1 MEKKNNVVLGTIC
14 GAAITTTVFVLTF
27 LIFNPE
33 GNWGIKCALMLVFIA
48 LIIAV
53 YAFILAAKA
62 VRINE
67 RERINSTEEF
77 QIMLESTK
85 NSIDKDIKNL
95 RREVRG
101 KGGNNRKPNGESNG
115 ENADNKSDDDR
126 RRNNNRRRQYRRPQ
140 QSEGDDNAA
149 QPTETEE

>member
-1 MEKKNNVVLGTIC
+1 MSKKIKSLALVAATIATTSVPCMAQTCASQSSCGTCLSVGALVV
-14 GAAITTTVFVLTF
+14 A
-27 LIFNPE
+27 
-33 GNWGIKCALMLVFIA
+33 
-48 LIIAV
+48 
-53 YAFILAAKA
+53 LAALFMALKA
-62 VRINE
+62 MRDSKRAMINA
-67 RERINSTEEF
+67 TEEF

-126 RRNNNRRRQYRRPQ
+126 RRNNNRHRQYRRPQ
-140 QSEGDDNAA
+140 QNEGDDNAA

>member
-1 MEKKNNVVLGTIC
+1 MSKKIKSLALAAATIAATSAPCMAQTCASQSSCGTLLSVGALVVAL
-14 GAAITTTVFVLTF
+14 AAL
-27 LIFNPE
+27 
-33 GNWGIKCALMLVFIA
+33 FIA
-48 LIIAV
+48 I
-53 YAFILAAKA
+53 KA
-62 VRINE
+62 MRDSKRAMINA
-67 RERINSTEEF
+67 TEEF

-126 RRNNNRRRQYRRPQ
+126 RRDNRRRQYRRPQ
-140 QSEGDDNAA
+140 QNEGDDNAA